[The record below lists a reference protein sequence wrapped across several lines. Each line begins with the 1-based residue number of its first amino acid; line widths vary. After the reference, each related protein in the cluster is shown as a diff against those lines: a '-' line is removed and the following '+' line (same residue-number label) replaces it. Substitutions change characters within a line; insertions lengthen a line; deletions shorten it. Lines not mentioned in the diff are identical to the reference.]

1 MRALRFDR
9 YGPPDVLYVDE
20 VPEPVPGEGCAK
32 VRVHAVALNPL
43 DAKVRAGDLRLLP
56 IMRGPPRGLGCDFAG
71 EVAAVGGGAG
81 ARHVGERVFGSLLPF
96 GRDGALAQFIVVS
109 FGRLLP
115 IPDGVEDAHAAALP
129 TAGGTALQ
137 ALNDAAQLR
146 AGQRVL
152 ITGAAGG
159 VGHFAVQIAHELGAY
174 VVGVCSAANVDFVR
188 SLGADAAIDYARED
202 FTQRGDRFDV
212 VFDAAGA
219 SSFRAARRVLTDTGR
234 YINTLGDAAAM
245 VATGAGAAVAR
256 LTSRQR
262 AIPFM
267 LRNQPPT
274 WQRLIDRVRAGA
286 LRVHVERVIGLE
298 EVAATQRQTGHARGK
313 TIVRVDPGAPTR
325 PGQTPV

>member
-9 YGPPDVLYVDE
+9 YGPPDVLHVDE
-20 VPEPVPGEGCAK
+20 VPEPVPGEGDAK

-71 EVAAVGGGAG
+71 EVVAVGGGAG
-81 ARHVGERVFGSLLPF
+81 ARYAGERVFGSLLPF
-96 GRDGALAQFIVVS
+96 GREGALAQFIVVS
-109 FGRLLP
+109 FARLLP

-129 TAGGTALQ
+129 IAGGTALQ
-137 ALNDAAQLR
+137 ALTEDAPLR

-159 VGHFAVQIAHELGAY
+159 VGHFAVQIARELGAY

-188 SLGADAAIDYARED
+188 ALGADEVIDYARED
-202 FTQRGDRFDV
+202 FTQRSDRFDI

-234 YINTLGDAAAM
+234 YINTLGDAAAV
-245 VATGAGAAVAR
+245 VATGVGAALAR
-256 LTSRQR
+256 ITSRQR

-274 WQRLIDRVRAGA
+274 WQRLIDRVRTGA
-286 LRVHVERVIGLE
+286 LRVHVERVIALE
-298 EVAATQRQTGHARGK
+298 EVAGAQRQAGHARGK
-313 TIVRVDPGAPTR
+313 LIVRVNHEAGSDPGP
-325 PGQTPV
+325 TPV